1 MRINNE
7 IGSLYPRPGG
17 EKSLF
22 FNKIKEY
29 DKYDFEKEH
38 PINYLDIDCYK
49 HVNNSVYLKW
59 AINSLEF
66 NFLENNRMLEVDIL
80 YKKEVLLGD
89 TVTVKSKLIENN
101 MNQMI
106 YNSNGDILTKIES
119 KWAPRGD

>member
-1 MRINNE
+1 MEQLTFKHTIPIQLR
-7 IGSLYPRPGG
+7 
-17 EKSLF
+17 
-22 FNKIKEY
+22 FN
-29 DKYDFEKEH
+29 DFDA
-38 PINYLDIDCYK
+38 LG